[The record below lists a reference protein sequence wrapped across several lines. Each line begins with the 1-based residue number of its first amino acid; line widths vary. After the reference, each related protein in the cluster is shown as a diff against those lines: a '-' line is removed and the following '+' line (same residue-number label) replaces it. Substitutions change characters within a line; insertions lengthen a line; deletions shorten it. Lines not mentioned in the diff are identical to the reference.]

1 MAAEFV
7 TNKNVD
13 AVIAAEAPGHVFAA
27 GTEIWLGQSVALDFL
42 RIFRLSPYQGNGW
55 ITGQVFDEMIY
66 FTDIRPT
73 KYKVF
78 EKGSRLQ
85 QQPLLEVINLIGD

>member
-13 AVIAAEAPGHVFAA
+13 AVIATEAPGHVFAA

-42 RIFRLSPYQGNGW
+42 RLCSLIQAN
-55 ITGQVFDEMIY
+55 Q
-66 FTDIRPT
+66 TDGILDKDLTR
-73 KYKVF
+73 
-78 EKGSRLQ
+78 
-85 QQPLLEVINLIGD
+85 